1 MSAESAV
8 ASLLNTL
15 KSMSTSYRDQAKA
28 LVQEADDRLSA
39 LETPAMEGVT
49 FDVTRPSGDFTRVP
63 RPPTIKGI
71 GEPTLPE
78 MQALQDIS
86 QIKDRF
92 TDKAPTLS
100 GLPDFQYGTLAD
112 APEFTGTAPTLG
124 AMPAE
129 PSIPVLAEPTVPT
142 LTAPAW
148 IAAPDS
154 VEATVPDLTAPTAI
168 PAFTNSIFTRYR
180 EYLAL
185 ADSETEEFLAYLNGL
200 RDDLAPAAALLSGHL
215 RTALQGA
222 GFWPEAWEQRTFEQA
237 QQNVLAERY
246 AALEA
251 LDGQPS
257 AQTGLPSG
265 ASVAA
270 RLRLELK
277 TLAAVADAAGKSA
290 DERQERE
297 AKHIQWA
304 MEIAMKLVDAALE
317 LKAQAAGWK
326 LKMLALAL
334 EGADATLD
342 LAIRVLDFKRKEVA
356 LVARYNK
363 ALVARYEI
371 QMKAERTKVESLRLE
386 VANNKLIQQYDE
398 NQISAYEAT
407 IAFLDANI
415 RLYSA
420 RIEYVGL
427 DVAYRK
433 LALEQYEAEVA
444 AYRANAKARLAD
456 HAAVKATIAGDRAL
470 AEAEFAKVRLFE
482 AELAGELANARA
494 KSATA
499 AAQAAQ
505 ARSVL
510 GEYTTT
516 LDAQLSYLRTIDS
529 SVKTAMSALV
539 KGFAAEAA
547 EQELKI
553 SDQEVEDSET
563 ISDALD
569 ELRTEQIELTT
580 ALQAHQVTLSQLAA
594 QSKVIDGGASTLSGI
609 ASAAFQGLNGIA
621 VTELVEEA

>member
-8 ASLLNTL
+8 ASLLSTL
-15 KSMSTSYRDQAKA
+15 KAMSTSYRAQAKA

-39 LETPAMEGVT
+39 LETPEMEGVD
-49 FDVTRPSGDFTRVP
+49 FDVSRPVGDFTRVP
-63 RPPTIKGI
+63 RPPTIQGI
-71 GEPTLPE
+71 GGLILPA
-78 MQALQDIS
+78 MQALQDVS
-86 QIKDRF
+86 QIEDRF
-92 TDKAPTLS
+92 TDEAPTLS

-112 APEFTGTAPTLG
+112 APDFTTVAPSLA
-124 AMPAE
+124 AMP
-129 PSIPVLAEPTVPT
+129 AEPTVPT
-142 LTAPAW
+142 LTEP
-148 IAAPDS
+148 
-154 VEATVPDLTAPTAI
+154 TVPDLTAPTWIAVPDPIEAVVPGLTAPTAI
-168 PAFTNSIFTRYR
+168 PDFTDSIFTSYR

-185 ADSETEEFLAYLNGL
+185 ASPDTEEFLAYLNGL
-200 RDDLAPAAALLSGHL
+200 RDDLAPAAALLAGHL

-222 GFWPEAWEQRTFEQA
+222 GFWPDAWEQRAFDQTQQA
-237 QQNVLAERY
+237 IFTERH
-246 AALEA
+246 AALVS
-251 LDGQPS
+251 LDGQPAS
-257 AQTGLPSG
+257 QTGLPSG
-265 ASVAA
+265 TSVAA

-277 TLAAVADAAGKSA
+277 TLAAVADAAGKVA

-304 MEIAMKLVDAALE
+304 MEIALKLIDAALE
-317 LKAQAAGWK
+317 LKAQAAGWT

-356 LVARYNK
+356 LIARYNK

-371 QMKAERTKVESLRLE
+371 QMKAERTKVEALRLE

-415 RLYSA
+415 RLYAA
-420 RIEYVGL
+420 RVEYVGL

-433 LALEQYEAEVA
+433 LTLEQYEAEVS

-456 HAAVKATIAGDRAL
+456 HAAVKATIAGDKAL
-470 AEAEFAKVRLFE
+470 AEAEWAKVRLFE

-499 AAQAAQ
+499 TAQAAQ
-505 ARSVL
+505 AKSVL

-516 LDAQLSYLRTIDS
+516 LDAQLSYLRTIDA

-553 SDQEVEDSET
+553 SDQEVEDAET

-594 QSKVIDGGASTLSGI
+594 QSKVIDGGAATLSGI

-621 VTELVEEA
+621 VTELAEEA

>member
-8 ASLLNTL
+8 ASLLSTL
-15 KSMSTSYRDQAKA
+15 KAMSTSYRAQAKA

-39 LETPAMEGVT
+39 LETPEMDGVT
-49 FDVTRPSGDFTRVP
+49 FDVTRPTPDLTRVP

-71 GEPTLPE
+71 GELNLPE
-78 MQALQDIS
+78 MQALQDVS
-86 QIKDRF
+86 QIEDRF
-92 TDKAPTLS
+92 TDDAPVLY

-112 APEFTGTAPTLG
+112 APEFTATAPTLG

-129 PSIPVLAEPTVPT
+129 PTIPDLTEPTIPD
-142 LTAPAW
+142 LTAPTW

-154 VEATVPDLTAPTAI
+154 VEAVVPNLTAPTAI
-168 PAFTNSIFTRYR
+168 PDFTENIFTRYR

-185 ADSETEEFLAYLNGL
+185 AGPETEEFLAYLNGL
-200 RDDLAPAAALLSGHL
+200 RDDLAPSAALLSGHL

-222 GFWPEAWEQRTFEQA
+222 GFWPDAWEQRTFEQA
-237 QQNVLAERY
+237 QQSIMTERHS
-246 AALEA
+246 AIGA
-251 LDGQPS
+251 LDSQPS
-257 AQTGLPSG
+257 SQTGLPSG

-270 RLRLELK
+270 RLSLELK
-277 TLAAVADAAGKSA
+277 TLVAIAEAAGKTA

-304 MEIAMKLVDAALE
+304 MEIALKLVDAALE
-317 LKAQAAGWK
+317 LKAQAAGWT

-334 EGADATLD
+334 DGADATLD

-356 LVARYNK
+356 LVSRYNK

-371 QMKAERTKVESLRLE
+371 QMKAEHTKVEALRLE

-398 NQISAYEAT
+398 NQIAAYEAT

-415 RLYSA
+415 RLYAA
-420 RIEYVGL
+420 RVEYVGL

-433 LALEQYEAEVA
+433 LALEQYEAEVS
-444 AYRANAKARLAD
+444 AYRANAKARMAD
-456 HAAVKATIAGDRAL
+456 HAAVKATIAGDKAL
-470 AEAEFAKVRLFE
+470 ADAEWAKVRLFE

-505 ARSVL
+505 AKSVL
-510 GEYTTT
+510 GEYTAT
-516 LDAQLSYLRTIDS
+516 LDAQLSYLRTIDA

-553 SDQEVEDSET
+553 SDQEVEDAET

-580 ALQAHQVTLSQLAA
+580 ALQAHQVTLGQLAA
-594 QSKVIDGGASTLSGI
+594 QSKIIDGGASTLSGI

-621 VTELVEEA
+621 VTELAEEA

>member
-8 ASLLNTL
+8 ASLLTTL
-15 KSMSTSYRDQAKA
+15 KSISSAYRAEAKA
-28 LVQEADDRLSA
+28 LVQAADDRLSG
-39 LETPAMEGVT
+39 LETPSMTGVT
-49 FDVTRPSGDFTRVP
+49 FDVTRPTPDLTRVP

-71 GEPTLPE
+71 GELTLPE
-78 MQALQDIS
+78 MQALQDVS
-86 QIKDRF
+86 QIEDLF

-112 APEFTGTAPTLG
+112 APDFTTTAPSLA

-129 PSIPVLAEPTVPT
+129 PAVPT
-142 LTAPAW
+142 LSEPTIPDLTAPTW
-148 IAAPDS
+148 IAAPDPA
-154 VEATVPDLTAPTAI
+154 EAAVPNLTAPTAI
-168 PAFTNSIFTRYR
+168 PDFTENIFTRYR

-185 ADSETEEFLAYLNGL
+185 AGPETEEFLVYLNGL
-200 RDDLAPAAALLSGHL
+200 RDDLAPAAALLAGHL

-222 GFWPEAWEQRTFEQA
+222 GFWPDDWEQRTFDQA
-237 QQNVLAERY
+237 QQAIFTERH
-246 AALEA
+246 AALVS
-251 LDGQPS
+251 LDGQPAS
-257 AQTGLPSG
+257 QTGLPSG
-265 ASVAA
+265 TSVAA

-277 TLAAVADAAGKSA
+277 TLAEVADAAGKVA

-304 MEIAMKLVDAALE
+304 MEIALKLIDAALE
-317 LKAQAAGWK
+317 LKAQAAGWT

-356 LVARYNK
+356 LIARYNK

-371 QMKAERTKVESLRLE
+371 QMKAERTKVEALRLE

-415 RLYSA
+415 RLYAA
-420 RIEYVGL
+420 RVEYVGL

-433 LALEQYEAEVA
+433 LALEQYEAEVS

-456 HAAVKATIAGDRAL
+456 HAAVKATIAGDKAL
-470 AEAEFAKVRLFE
+470 ADAEWAKVRLFE

-505 ARSVL
+505 AKSVL

-516 LDAQLSYLRTIDS
+516 LDAQLSYLRTIDA
-529 SVKTAMSALV
+529 SVKTAMSVLV

-553 SDQEVEDSET
+553 SDQEVEDAET

-594 QSKVIDGGASTLSGI
+594 QSKVIDGGAATLSGI

-621 VTELVEEA
+621 VTELAEEA